1 MLSRKLTHNATHVT
15 GDCLSNHINQ
25 RVASICIAL
34 LVLAGCDNPATK
46 LAEAPSVNINNATPN
61 SSADITIDEFSI
73 CNQSNSKDK
82 KTGLTCDKY
91 CIDARKGYLKRIQ
104 VSLRELESI
113 IEKVPQDDQANLD
126 SLEKMTRDK
135 YGNIDSDNAERIF
148 NIQYNNPYYTTWAL
162 RKAILETLVAIDKI
176 ERLSDRQGN
185 YRDIIINRVDLS
197 TGLFLKLHSIAG
209 HANDYLEMDRNRTP
223 AIIDKLD
230 KEKASAIT
238 REYYWQQSLLA
249 SYINCNVGLLR

>member
-15 GDCLSNHINQ
+15 GDSLLIHIKQ

-34 LVLAGCDNPATK
+34 LVLAGCDNPAGK
-46 LAEAPSVNINNATPN
+46 LDEAPSVNMNNAISN
-61 SSADITIDEFSI
+61 SSADITLDEFTI
-73 CNQSNSKDK
+73 CNQGNNKDK
-82 KTGLTCDKY
+82 KPGLTCDKY
-91 CIDARKGYLKRIQ
+91 CIDARKGHLKKIQ
-104 VSLRELESI
+104 VSLRELESF
-113 IEKVPQDDQANLD
+113 IEKVPQDVQAELD

-135 YGNIDSDNAERIF
+135 YGNIDHDNAERIF

-162 RKAILETLVAIDKI
+162 RKDIQETLVAIDKI
-176 ERLSDRQGN
+176 EQLSDREGN

-197 TGLFLKLHSIAG
+197 TGLFLNLHSIAG
-209 HANDYLEMDRNRTP
+209 HAGDYLTMNRNRTP

-230 KEKASAIT
+230 NEKASAIA
-238 REYYWQQSLLA
+238 REYYWQQSLLT